1 MNIVATARNS
11 NHLADT
17 AERTSLE
24 LVSNGVPPR
33 PAEVRAG
40 AGIPSKNSR
49 LWNDADFS
57 EMDQSESLYFERRW
71 RWPLSYRSI
80 EVLAIFADTLII
92 VATGVLADTAYHL
105 TTTALPTEITIYGG
119 VGAVVAALLACVL
132 KERGLYKPTALL
144 NWTAQV
150 RSITIRRARR

>member
-11 NHLADT
+11 KHLADT

-24 LVSNGVPPR
+24 LASNGVPPR

-40 AGIPSKNSR
+40 AGIPSRNSR

-80 EVLAIFADTLII
+80 EGLAIFRID
-92 VATGVLADTAYHL
+92 
-105 TTTALPTEITIYGG
+105 E
-119 VGAVVAALLACVL
+119 
-132 KERGLYKPTALL
+132 
-144 NWTAQV
+144 
-150 RSITIRRARR
+150 RARNRLTRECPQFRTYEQRPSQLGRAGL